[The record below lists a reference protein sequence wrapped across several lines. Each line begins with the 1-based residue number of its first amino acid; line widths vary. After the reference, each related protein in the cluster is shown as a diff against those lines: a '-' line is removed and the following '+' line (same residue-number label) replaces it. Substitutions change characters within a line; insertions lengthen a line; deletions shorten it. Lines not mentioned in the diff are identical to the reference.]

1 MAGFSLPDFGSFGS
15 AIGSFGQAA
24 GDLMTQSG
32 YYRAANKYTEAG
44 NLESANA
51 RIAKSSGEIQ
61 KLQQQRE
68 LYKVNSGTVAAAA
81 GAGLSTSGSMKDI
94 LMGSTS
100 QGALQQALT
109 AAQTQINFN
118 SHKAQSEAYYSEADQ
133 ATSQG
138 NAAGSRSGFDMMS
151 GIAGVVGGLA
161 PLALGFL

>member
-1 MAGFSLPDFGSFGS
+1 MQLPDFGSFGS

-24 GDLMTQSG
+24 GDLLTQQG
-32 YYRAANKYTEAG
+32 YYKSAQKYTEAG
-44 NLESANA
+44 NMEASNA

-68 LYKVNSGTVAAAA
+68 LYKMNSGTVAAAA
-81 GAGLSTSGSMKDI
+81 GAGLSTSGSMSDVI
-94 LMGSTS
+94 RSSTS
-100 QGALQQALT
+100 QGSLQQALT
-109 AAQTQINFN
+109 RAQTQININ
-118 SHKAQSEAYYSEADQ
+118 SHNAQSEAYYSEADQ